1 MGASPKNHSKKMKDL
16 KSSSTGTGTF
26 RLDSE
31 LLDGLKEEAELK
43 RTSLNTLVT
52 QILRSHAE
60 YHTFASMG
68 GMVSMPK
75 TLLIRLMDKL
85 DEQEV
90 IRLSEHIAKNELKDT
105 ILLMKNTYTPESI
118 MDFIESWAR
127 AGGYPFR
134 HHVENGDNGRLK
146 EVHQFVM
153 QHDMGERWSL
163 YFVELF
169 RFAFEQVG
177 IKIDFQHTR
186 NTISFNAE
194 F

>member
-1 MGASPKNHSKKMKDL
+1 MSSRG
-16 KSSSTGTGTF
+16 KSDSRRMANVKRPLTGTGTF
-26 RLDSE
+26 RLDSD
-31 LLDGLKEEAELK
+31 LLDGLKEEAEQK

-60 YHTFASMG
+60 YHAFASKG

-85 DEQEV
+85 DEQDV

-105 ILLMKNTYTPESI
+105 IYLMKNTYTSESV
-118 MDFIESWAR
+118 MDFIEAWAR

-169 RFAFEQVG
+169 KYAFEQG
-177 IKIDFQHTR
+177 GTKINFQHTP
-186 NTISFNAE
+186 NTISFSAE